1 MDQPEIGIIRDCLT
15 SIRLKADMVEKIING
30 YKGQDMGFVAKPETQ
45 VDMVELA
52 RMGAGMPVKE
62 KKSEYYEFEVE
73 YCGILLSA
81 ECETHN
87 ADHWAIDTVSIVADK
102 SHTNIQELLCDAAWL
117 AITKGI
123 DVRTVKYWEE
133 K

>member
-1 MDQPEIGIIRDCLT
+1 MNQPEIGIIRDCLT

-30 YKGQDMGFVAKPETQ
+30 YKGEDMGFVAKPETQ

-73 YCGILLSA
+73 FI
-81 ECETHN
+81 
-87 ADHWAIDTVSIVADK
+87 
-102 SHTNIQELLCDAAWL
+102 
-117 AITKGI
+117 
-123 DVRTVKYWEE
+123 
-133 K
+133 